1 MYDSNRNSRPSELPL
16 IEVGDVAELTV
27 ASLQPIGA
35 FLDWGKEKELFL
47 PFSEQIRRLEEGDRV
62 IVYVYVDNNQRSC
75 ASMKVEKFLDK
86 SPGDLREGDQ
96 ARLFILSRTDIG
108 FKAVIN
114 NRHVG
119 MLYRNEIFKPIRVG
133 QRLHG
138 FVHRIREDG
147 KIDLTLQQP
156 GHGAAEDI
164 GEKILNLLETR
175 GGFLSVNDNSDP
187 EMIYDLFGV
196 SKKKFKMA
204 LGGLYKRRLV
214 TIDEKGI
221 ELVQR

>member
-1 MYDSNRNSRPSELPL
+1 MYDSSPKGRFSEPPL

-86 SPGDLREGDQ
+86 TPGDLREGDQ
-96 ARLFILSRTDIG
+96 VRLFILSRTELG

-114 NRHVG
+114 GRHLG
-119 MLYRNEIFKPIRVG
+119 MLYRNQIFKPLRVG

-138 FVHRIREDG
+138 FVQRIREDW

-156 GHGAAEDI
+156 GHRDADDI
-164 GEKILNLLETR
+164 GEKILKLLESR
-175 GGFLSVNDNSDP
+175 GGFLPVNDHSAP
-187 EMIYDLFGV
+187 EVIYDLFGV
-196 SKKKFKMA
+196 SKKKFKMS
-204 LGGLYKRRLV
+204 LGGLYKRKLV
-214 TIDEKGI
+214 TIAETGI
-221 ELVQR
+221 ELK